1 MSLSVRDEA
10 ARPSRSK
17 LHNPGKTA
25 PDAAG
30 MPPALEGHP
39 ADRRQR
45 AEPFESPE
53 HLQEFFQACDA
64 LSGPEVEPECGEH
77 LSVIDES
84 RRRGT
89 ATS

>member
-1 MSLSVRDEA
+1 MKKFYKSGKMELDG
-10 ARPSRSK
+10 AR
-17 LHNPGKTA
+17 
-25 PDAAG
+25 
-30 MPPALEGHP
+30 MPPVLEGHP

-45 AEPFESPE
+45 AEPFESTG

-64 LSGPEVEPECGEH
+64 LEGAEAEPEWEEH

-84 RRRGT
+84 RRRSA